1 MQTAQ
6 TQLSAFLV
14 AAGNAVQ
21 YVRQDEAVQLST
33 TVRLCMG
40 LGLGVQALGLGG
52 LSRHAMQL
60 CGAMSQDL
68 RLLALHFCTAP
79 ECHWVRSVPL

>member
-40 LGLGVQALGLGG
+40 SGLGVQALGLGWAVTACDAA
-52 LSRHAMQL
+52 LWRYESR
-60 CGAMSQDL
+60 
-68 RLLALHFCTAP
+68 LAIAGTAFLHRT
-79 ECHWVRSVPL
+79 